1 MDVGAN
7 GHVAGNDV
15 RVIAKHP
22 DRTVE
27 ISGIDNHEITSI
39 LLVTAGGIVLTTS
52 GEVILM
58 MHQNAC
64 HGENTTIH

>member
-7 GHVAGNDV
+7 GDVAGNDV

-22 DRTVE
+22 DRIVD
-27 ISGIDNHEITSI
+27 IRGIDNHEITSI
-39 LLVTAGGIVLTTS
+39 LLVAAGGVVLTTS

-58 MHQNAC
+58 MHQHAC
-64 HGENTTIH
+64 HG